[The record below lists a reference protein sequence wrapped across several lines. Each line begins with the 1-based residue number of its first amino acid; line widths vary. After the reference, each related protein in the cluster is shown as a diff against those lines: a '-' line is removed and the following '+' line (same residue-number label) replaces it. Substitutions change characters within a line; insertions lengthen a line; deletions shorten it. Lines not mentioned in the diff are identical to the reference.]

1 MWACVCTTVCPQAP
15 GVQGKLLDTMREGP
29 HAFPLLSTHL
39 CCLQLPLS
47 PEALFLSSPL
57 APLPGQQG
65 SEARV
70 IRVSVNNDHGNL
82 YRSILVR
89 GWAGNPLEAALPLAL
104 GCHTSPPT
112 FSSQLTSQDKAPSVV
127 QRALQKHNVAQPWA
141 CDYQL
146 FQVLPGDRGEQ
157 GHPGGWAGG
166 QLAGGQTGQLQVRW
180 SWQEEG
186 QRQ

>member
-1 MWACVCTTVCPQAP
+1 MA
-15 GVQGKLLDTMREGP
+15 
-29 HAFPLLSTHL
+29 LS
-39 CCLQLPLS
+39 
-47 PEALFLSSPL
+47 
-57 APLPGQQG
+57 
-65 SEARV
+65 
-70 IRVSVNNDHGNL
+70 
-82 YRSILVR
+82 
-89 GWAGNPLEAALPLAL
+89 
-104 GCHTSPPT
+104 CHTSPPT

-141 CDYQL
+141 RDYQL

-166 QLAGGQTGQLQVRW
+166 QLAGGLTGQLQVRW